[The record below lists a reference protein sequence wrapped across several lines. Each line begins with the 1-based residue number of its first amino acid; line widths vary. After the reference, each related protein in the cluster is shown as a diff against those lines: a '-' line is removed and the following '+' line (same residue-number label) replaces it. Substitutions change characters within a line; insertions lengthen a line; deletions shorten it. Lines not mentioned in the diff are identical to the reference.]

1 MQGISVMLELNAGLT
16 SVLKPLLVNSR
27 IPISCTF
34 LQVAIHLPQS
44 MHLLVSLTIEGEK
57 LSIVGV
63 LLTPSYETSLIPR
76 SSVNFCSSQD
86 PFLSQT
92 RHSLL
97 WFARISSTTIFLASL
112 TRFVFVFTTI
122 PSETGVVHA
131 VNRALALSTST
142 TQTLQAPISLT
153 PSR

>member
-1 MQGISVMLELNAGLT
+1 MLELNAGLT
-16 SVLKPLLVNSR
+16 SVLNPLFVNSS

-44 MHLLVSLTIEGEK
+44 MHLLVSRTIEGEK
-57 LSIVGV
+57 SSIVGV
-63 LLTPSYETSLIPR
+63 LFIPSYETSLIPS
-76 SSVNFCSSQD
+76 SSVSFCSSHD

-92 RHSLL
+92 RHSWL

-112 TRFVFVFTTI
+112 TRLELVFTTI

-142 TQTLQAPISLT
+142 TQTRQAPISLT